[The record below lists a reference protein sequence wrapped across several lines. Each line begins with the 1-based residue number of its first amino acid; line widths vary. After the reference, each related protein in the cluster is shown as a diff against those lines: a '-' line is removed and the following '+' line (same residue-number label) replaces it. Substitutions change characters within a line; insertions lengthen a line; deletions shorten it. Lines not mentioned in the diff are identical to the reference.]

1 MDDLIALYQKRLNL
15 RSAVFSRVEHD
26 DAMVAVVYRITLPT
40 GAQSILKISP
50 RSSDYFREAKFL
62 KTLAGSLPVPKI
74 IELVEPEEGVFG
86 AILMEC
92 LPGRLVEISDL
103 TEALSYEIGALL
115 ARIHANRL
123 DGYGDPL
130 QADSL
135 RPDPF
140 GYFAFKFEEGLAEC
154 RPQVP
159 EELIEQCR
167 SYFDANLNLL
177 KSVDGPCLVHRDFRP
192 ANLII
197 CDGKLQGIIDW
208 AGARASFAQEDFC
221 PLEQG
226 QWSKDPHHKKSFL
239 AGYASVRPVPNFAE
253 FMPLLQL
260 SKAIGVIGFTVKQG
274 TWKTAHAGVY
284 QRYYDFLRSFF
295 QNLKYT

>member
-1 MDDLIALYQKRLNL
+1 MDDLIAFYQKRLNL
-15 RSAVFSRVEHD
+15 CSAFFSRVDHD

-50 RSSDYFREAKFL
+50 RSSDYFREAQFL

-74 IELVEPEEGVFG
+74 IQLVEPENDVPG

-103 TEALSYEIGALL
+103 TEALNFEIGALL
-115 ARIHANRL
+115 ARIHINRL

-130 QADSL
+130 QPDSL

-140 GYFAFKFEEGLAEC
+140 GYFTFKFEEGLAEC
-154 RPQVP
+154 RLQVP
-159 EELIEQCR
+159 EPIIEKCR
-167 SYFDANLNLL
+167 SYFNAHQNLL
-177 KSVDGPCLVHRDFRP
+177 SSVDGPCIVHRDFRP
-192 ANLII
+192 ANVII

-208 AGARASFAQEDFC
+208 AGARASFAEEDFC

-226 QWSKDPHHKKSFL
+226 EWTKNHHHKMSFI
-239 AGYASVRPVPNFAE
+239 AGYASVRPVPNFSKL
-253 FMPLLQL
+253 MPLLQL

-274 TWKTAHAGVY
+274 TWKTTHARVY
-284 QRYYDFLRSFF
+284 QRYYHFLQSFF
-295 QNLKYT
+295 QNSKIT